1 MSKVERPFRASATI
15 VLSFSAL
22 AVMAQEVTVPSVP
35 VSATAIQVEA
45 SWLWALVALAAV
57 QVMIIASLAGIMR
70 NLGGVGGWVHRMGR
84 GGARAAAGVAGALWA
99 ARADAQ
105 AYAGG
110 EPAMS
115 GNQVF
120 WLLLLLNLFL
130 FGILLVQLGLL
141 RALAHE
147 VAGAAMVP
155 AGAAAVA
162 SGPGW
167 SARVLA
173 KLTRQVKQEDEQ
185 KIEMR
190 HAYDG
195 IRELDNVLP
204 PWWLW
209 LFYGTVVW
217 GVVYVLNVHVF
228 NIWPDSRGQYQAEMA
243 QAKADVEAYLAT
255 QTNTVDENTVTY
267 SDDPALLAQ
276 GRGLFT
282 ANCTACHGADAAGS
296 ENSVGPNLTDPFWLH
311 GGGVKNVFHTIK
323 YGVPEKGMIAWKAQL
338 QPAEIRALACYI
350 LAAKGSGTA
359 TQKAPQGE
367 LWNAEPQVADSA
379 AVAGGGA
386 SDRDSAEVAM
396 KGTMP

>member
-1 MSKVERPFRASATI
+1 MSNVERTFRATAAI
-15 VLSFSAL
+15 VLSCSVL
-22 AVMAQEVTVPSVP
+22 AGMAQEAAASPAP
-35 VSATAIQVEA
+35 VSTPAFQVEA
-45 SWLWALVALAAV
+45 SWLWALVAVAAI
-57 QVMIIASLAGIMR
+57 QAMIIASLAGIMR
-70 NLGGVGGWVHRMGR
+70 NLGGVGGWARRLGR
-84 GGARAAAGVAGALWA
+84 GGARASMLVAGALWA

-110 EPAMS
+110 ETPMS
-115 GNQVF
+115 GNQAG

-141 RALAHE
+141 RALARE
-147 VAGAAMVP
+147 VVGTAMAPVD
-155 AGAAAVA
+155 AVQA
-162 SGPGW
+162 TAGPGW
-167 SARVLA
+167 SARLLA

-185 KIEMR
+185 QIEMR
-190 HAYDG
+190 HDYDG

-209 LFYGTVVW
+209 LFYGTIIW

-255 QTNTVDENTVTY
+255 QTNTVDENTVTFA
-267 SDDPALLAQ
+267 DDPAMLAQ
-276 GRGLFT
+276 GRSLFN
-282 ANCTACHGADAAGS
+282 ANCTACHGADAAGT
-296 ENSVGPNLTDPFWLH
+296 EQSVGPNLTDAYWLH

-338 QPAEIRALACYI
+338 QPAEIKALACYI
-350 LAAKGSGTA
+350 LSVEGTGPA

-367 LWNAEPQVADSA
+367 QWSPEAPVAESTA
-379 AVAGGGA
+379 AAGGGA
-386 SDRDSAEVAM
+386 AKADSTRVVE
-396 KGTMP
+396 K